1 MVVASLEHRLT
12 QGMMATFA
20 TASPGPMRLTL
31 FDLDHT
37 LLDGDSNLLWL
48 TWLVERGEAPPERLV
63 QQDAFYL
70 QYQAGTLDIEAYL
83 AFHLSLLLGPELS
96 HWEAVRAAFVA
107 ERIAP
112 LIGSAARDAVER
124 HRADGDLMAVVTAT
138 HAFLAQGIVSL
149 LAPMPLVATG
159 CELHKRRFTGRALGG
174 PCFAGAK
181 FGQVQ
186 AWLYAEG
193 RSLAD
198 FDAVRFYSDS
208 ANDLPLLDAVS
219 EPVVVNADRR
229 LSAIACERG
238 WPQLQWRRT
247 LQGGLD

>member
-1 MVVASLEHRLT
+1 M
-12 QGMMATFA
+12 
-20 TASPGPMRLTL
+20 
-31 FDLDHT
+31 
-37 LLDGDSNLLWL
+37 
-48 TWLVERGEAPPERLV
+48 
-63 QQDAFYL
+63 
-70 QYQAGTLDIEAYL
+70 
-83 AFHLSLLLGPELS
+83 
-96 HWEAVRAAFVA
+96 
-107 ERIAP
+107 
-112 LIGSAARDAVER
+112 IGLAARDAVER
-124 HRADGDLMAVVTAT
+124 HRAAGDLMAVVTAT

-159 CELHKRRFTGRALGG
+159 CELHKRRFTGRPQGG

-181 FGQVQ
+181 FGRVQ
-186 AWLYAEG
+186 AWLHADG
-193 RSLAD
+193 RRLAD

-247 LQGGLD
+247 PQGDVE